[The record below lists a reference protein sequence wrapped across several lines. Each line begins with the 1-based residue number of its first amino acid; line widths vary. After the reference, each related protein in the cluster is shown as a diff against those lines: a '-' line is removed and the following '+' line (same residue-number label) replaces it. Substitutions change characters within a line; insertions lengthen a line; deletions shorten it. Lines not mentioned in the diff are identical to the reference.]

1 MGAAAFL
8 KPLIIFGQSLKEI
21 RHHLSGFFFRPMPYA
36 DEKAVLLGVFRNADK
51 LLHIPFF
58 RPVLPGKLRPVELVA
73 GIEVQGMHDL
83 VDSILITGKKDGRLR
98 IGHPVG
104 VNFRQDAAGKIFLPG
119 FDFLLRD
126 GDPLLKDFCRKY
138 ILGDSRPA
146 LSDMA
151 KVAVPGEK
159 PCEKYVVDSLEF
171 ETVPAYN
178 VGKPFHPKS
187 AGWVGYVLNVD
198 GSRVY
203 VAGDTDATA
212 EAENVKCDVALLPI
226 GGTYTMNAKQAAGLA
241 NKIRPAAVIPVHY
254 GGIVGRENDGFD
266 FEKQVDGGIKVA
278 FKIRF

>member
-1 MGAAAFL
+1 MEQRTEQING
-8 KPLIIFGQSLKEI
+8 I
-21 RHHLSGFFFRPMPYA
+21 
-36 DEKAVLLGVFRNADK
+36 LGKIEVFRQN
-51 LLHIPFF
+51 HSRI
-58 RPVLPGKLRPVELVA
+58 VA
-73 GIEVQGMHDL
+73 GGKTIHIDPFRF
-83 VDSILITGKKDGRLR
+83 DSEPKDADFILITHDHHDHFSPADIERVANTKTVLVVPENMLAK
-98 IGHPVG
+98 
-104 VNFRQDAAGKIFLPG
+104 AAAVETLV
-119 FDFLLRD
+119 
-126 GDPLLKDFCRKY
+126 
-138 ILGDSRPA
+138 
-146 LSDMA
+146 A
-151 KVAVPGEK
+151 KTVAVK

-254 GGIVGRENDGFD
+254 GGIVGREHDGFD
-266 FEKQVDGGIKVA
+266 CEKQVDGGIKVA